1 MGYSGFE
8 SYGLN
13 IVAAFDSDPKA
24 PKLEGK
30 PVYPISKLPQFC
42 RSHKV
47 LMGIITVPA
56 AAAQEVADL
65 LISAGIKAIWN
76 FAPAHLDVPD
86 GTLVQYENMAMSLAV
101 LSVHL
106 KAQIMDEKAK
116 E

>member
-1 MGYSGFE
+1 M
-8 SYGLN
+8 
-13 IVAAFDSDPKA
+13 
-24 PKLEGK
+24 
-30 PVYPISKLPQFC
+30 YPISKLPQFC

-76 FAPAHLDVPD
+76 FAPTHLDVPD